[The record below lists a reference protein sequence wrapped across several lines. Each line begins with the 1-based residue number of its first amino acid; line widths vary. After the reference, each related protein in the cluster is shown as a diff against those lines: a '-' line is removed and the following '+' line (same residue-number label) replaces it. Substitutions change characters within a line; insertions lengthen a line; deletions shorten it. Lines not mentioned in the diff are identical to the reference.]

1 MKFSTILIIGLII
14 LIGLTSYSEASVLE
28 NEQYIICGHVYEP
41 YTYNAA
47 TLENIRTMEIQS
59 VEIIDCGHGLKE
71 YLFNLANF
79 RQGWL
84 HVDAFIIRY
93 GNQSITVQ
101 PDMNDIGIQ
110 ADFNRPLDIDPIA
123 IITGTILVLTSG
135 GYYYIKRKGDKNMSE
150 NVEVKETNVIEK
162 KDTPLGL
169 PVGSIRAILAI
180 AGLIG
185 MLGFEFY
192 GKQMSGELVTVIIA
206 LVMTF
211 VGAHVP
217 IIKNK

>member
-14 LIGLTSYSEASVLE
+14 LIILTSLSEASVLE
-28 NEQYIICGHVYEP
+28 NEHYIICGHVYEP
-41 YTYNAA
+41 YTHSIV

-59 VEIIDCGHGLKE
+59 VEIIDCEHGLKE

-79 RQGWL
+79 KQGWV
-84 HVDAFIIRY
+84 HVDSFAIRY
-93 GNQSITVQ
+93 GDQSFTIQ
-101 PDMNDIGIQ
+101 PDMTNIGIQ
-110 ADFNRPLDIDPIA
+110 ADFNQPFDVSPIA
-123 IITGTILVLTSG
+123 IITGTILILTSS

-150 NVEVKETNVIEK
+150 NVEVKETNIKEK
-162 KDTPLGL
+162 ADTPLGL

-180 AGLIG
+180 AGLVG
-185 MLGFEFY
+185 MLAFEFY
-192 GKQMSGELVTVIIA
+192 GKQMSGEMTTVIVA

-217 IIKNK
+217 IIRNK